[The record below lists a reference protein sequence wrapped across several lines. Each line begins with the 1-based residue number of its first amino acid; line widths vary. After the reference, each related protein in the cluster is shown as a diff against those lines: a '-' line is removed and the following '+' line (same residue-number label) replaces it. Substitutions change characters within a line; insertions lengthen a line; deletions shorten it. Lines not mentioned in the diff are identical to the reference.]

1 MFEVLHDTDLPLP
14 CSLFC
19 EISRSSK
26 LQPQFFLYMDFFGVR
41 RDSIRSEAYA
51 RLAALAALSSL
62 ALADVSARLQTQL
75 KEPRKASGVISL
87 AEWEV
92 LVAICN
98 AVADPAVNLSVDL
111 AHYETV
117 VTKLRQYLID
127 LAHFKFSKAVY
138 DQLPHGHVPWLV
150 LSKHLTLALVN
161 LSFAGEGDLLDEV
174 VETFTLFLEKLFEYS
189 QFLPQQ
195 YSTLMG
201 FINAL
206 QLAPQFFTRSE
217 ISFKIFYLLESCIDN
232 NDFMRGADSHDTKGL
247 EMNGGAST
255 ANDAAFE
262 LPPIAFIQ
270 ALASLMAAISSSIV
284 GDQENSLMSYILNRI
299 SADKS
304 IATTQLPEISSNGDA
319 TPNGAY
325 VHSNATM
332 ESVLSVVDRQL
343 AVSSSSFNLTH
354 NQLDFLKCLAE
365 MALKKLEL
373 LDRGESYIVY
383 STMSRLK
390 LGYVAKSQLL
400 SVMVCGVF
408 TALFEV
414 DAVKQFFQSSVRIY
428 DVMLDPQLGVAV
440 IQLGSI
446 LVFKDPAIGSS
457 LTRAFTSL
465 VANPKLTLTHCQGM
479 SKSVGLASR
488 VLSQDAVVTTIY
500 ALTNLL
506 FVGNDGLQIQARS
519 RRNTGLRIV
528 SESESRSTSSANP
541 NRLIRNNTL
550 LRTRSNLST
559 SNNSTYDFNEADY
572 QKVCLNAVTAI
583 SEIVAACG
591 DESVSILAATLL
603 SQKILKISASFAP
616 SLLEGLVSCAPYLPR
631 KEFLVQIRLL
641 HKLSLDAY
649 KSNNKQLLEIFNNA
663 RVKLAQRLEF
673 ESELYFVYLSEILS
687 AIISRGDVQVLDH
700 HRPHD
705 EISAIGEQIALYLKP
720 LAMLLPDV
728 HKGQKPLKVQDNQIL
743 YLFRNIWFNMVVH
756 GFSIKSS
763 HTKTFAVELERIAYN
778 TPPLAS
784 ELSWNRTETSLELN
798 TVLKRGSSNHNVK
811 DHRSIVG
818 EVLEVPRT
826 LSHSKLMFL
835 AATLYVESLRVKSG
849 NCHTILEYFTDPS
862 MKTSGIEKFL
872 GLLAF
877 KINQDF
883 INLVHC
889 GADKQFSAQNI
900 AEQLTAMMT
909 LCCSGLEDLQIA
921 AFQCCNL
928 LISNV
933 PSSLCHHRSLFALFD
948 LLSLLY
954 DSVVDAEIKQY
965 NPTFVFR
972 AQKTGITLKLPDSN
986 TWRYSTFS
994 KFHGEA
1000 KQWVKLILL
1009 KCNFDSKSL
1018 IQAYVSELD
1027 RFQSNK
1033 TIQFGVSFALEMSG
1047 TIAATDRELV
1057 HLPRA
1062 ARDSSVNLLPPMI
1075 SQLTWRSNFISDLL
1089 DRVSL
1094 HTSEGRQKALA
1105 DLRFQVATFKDMLNE
1120 GDTHFSIK
1128 DITDIL
1134 SEIAGFALVQDKNLA
1149 ELVRYLVEIPFK
1161 VFKSSSMRASAS
1173 IWGAVMKER
1182 PNLSVLLISE
1192 ITKCWESSIKLKQG
1206 VFSRAHDLSDPEF
1219 CKMEFL
1225 PSEYEHAAK
1234 VAAGVNKTFQPHQ
1247 EIIKLLSSNF
1257 EATMNQSDHLLKIF
1271 TRFVT
1276 VGLRNIKNGSLHP
1289 FARMIRFELVRLAFD
1304 VLDYHSKLGSRSCKR
1319 LTELIFDSALSWF
1332 KARSHYPF
1340 GGNVLKVK
1348 ADFTLLK
1355 EVGKILSMVN
1365 TYRNE
1370 QMEAKKALL
1379 TLFMDDEISK
1389 ISVWLNSVDPV
1400 ETTGSY
1406 TNDSISEKHVV
1417 MAYNIDPQLA
1427 INLAHRYTIRNLDI
1441 VLQKLISENPV
1452 PAIPYADAVQYFI
1465 GINAG
1470 QYMPLHLLLFWKPLS
1485 PVDAITLFLPPFN
1498 NNPYILQYAMRS
1510 LEHHDVNLTFFYV
1523 PQIVQSLRYDN
1534 KGYVQK
1540 IILETARVSQLF
1552 AHQIIWN
1559 MLANSYKDDEA
1570 TQPDLL
1576 KPKLDKIQE
1585 LMLAALSDENLDF
1598 YKKEFGFFSEVTSIS
1613 GKLKPYIKKS
1623 KAEKKIK
1630 IDEEMAKIVMRPGV
1644 YLPSNPDGVLVEIN
1658 RRSGK
1663 PLQSHAKAPFMATF
1677 KIKKEVED
1685 VDEDGRV
1692 IKVPIEKWQSAIFKV
1707 GDDCRQDVL
1716 ALQMISVFRTIWL
1729 NAGLDLYVFPNRV
1742 TATAPGCGV
1751 IDVLPNSTSRDMLG
1765 REAVNGL
1772 YEYYITK
1779 FGPET
1784 SIEFQ
1789 KARNN
1794 LIRSLA
1800 GYSIIS
1806 YLLQFKDRHNGNI
1819 MYDDQGHVLHI
1830 DFGFCFDIVPGGV
1843 KFEVAPFKLTR
1854 EMVMVLGGSNNTQA
1868 FHWFQELCIKGYL
1881 ACRPYMETIVRCVNP
1896 MLESGLPCFKEQTVK
1911 KLRKRFVPNKS
1922 EKEAALHFKGLI
1934 SKAYES
1940 YYTTGYDEFQRL
1952 TNGIPY

>member
-1 MFEVLHDTDLPLP
+1 
-14 CSLFC
+14 
-19 EISRSSK
+19 
-26 LQPQFFLYMDFFGVR
+26 MDFLGVKR
-41 RDSIRSEAYA
+41 GSIRSEAYA
-51 RLAALAALSSL
+51 RLAVLAAQAPA
-62 ALADVSARLQTQL
+62 ALTDVSGKLLSQL
-75 KEPRKASGVISL
+75 KNTLKNASQGVISL

-92 LVAICN
+92 LVAMCD
-98 AVADPAVNLSVDL
+98 ATAESATATTFTAGGDYERVA
-111 AHYETV
+111 
-117 VTKLRQYLID
+117 LRLKSYLIH
-127 LAHFKFSKAVY
+127 LYQFKFSHAV
-138 DQLPHGHVPWLV
+138 QERLSSRKNPWLI
-150 LSKHLTLALVN
+150 LSDKLTSALVN
-161 LSFAGEGDLLDEV
+161 LSMINDGSLLEEV
-174 VETFTLFLEKLFEYS
+174 VDAFTLFFEKLFETNEYS
-189 QFLPQQ
+189 AAQ
-195 YSTLMG
+195 YYTLMG
-201 FINAL
+201 FITGL
-206 QLAPQFFTRSE
+206 ERTPRFFTLSD

-232 NDFMRGADSHDTKGL
+232 TEFMQGAEAHDSKS
-247 EMNGGAST
+247 ASHGEENT
-255 ANDAAFE
+255 FATHEAETDV
-262 LPPIAFIQ
+262 PPIAFIQ
-270 ALASLMAAISSSIV
+270 SLSSLMASISSSIV
-284 GDQENSLMSYILNRI
+284 GDDNNALMMYILNRI
-299 SADKS
+299 AADKS
-304 IATTQLPEISSNGDA
+304 IATNGLAEAPVIGNMRYNGSS
-319 TPNGAY
+319 Y

-332 ESVLSVVDRQL
+332 ESVLSV
-343 AVSSSSFNLTH
+343 AEPINSVSSSTLNLS
-354 NQLDFLKCLAE
+354 NDKIEFLKCLAD
-365 MALKKLEL
+365 MAMKKLDL
-373 LDRGESYIVY
+373 LDRGEPYIVY
-383 STMSRLK
+383 SSIARLK
-390 LGYVAKSQLL
+390 LGYTAKSKFLA
-400 SVMVCGVF
+400 VVVCGVL
-408 TALFEV
+408 TALIELDSV
-414 DAVKQFFQSSVRIY
+414 MKYFQTSVRIY
-428 DVMLDPQLGVAV
+428 DTMLDPHLGVS
-440 IQLGSI
+440 ILQLGSI
-446 LVFKDPAIGSS
+446 LVFKDPSVGSS

-465 VANPKLTLTHCQGM
+465 VANPKLSLQQCQAM
-479 SKSVGLASR
+479 SKSLGLASR
-488 VLSQDAVVTTIY
+488 VLTQDAVVTTIY

-506 FVGNDGLQIQARS
+506 FVGNDGLQLQARS
-519 RRNTGLRIV
+519 RRSSGIRV
-528 SESESRSTSSANP
+528 SSESSTRSTNAANP

-550 LRTRSNLST
+550 LKARSALSVT
-559 SNNSTYDFNEADY
+559 QSPDFKEADY

-603 SQKILKISASFAP
+603 SQKVLKISVAFAP
-616 SLLEGLVSCAPYLPR
+616 SLLEGLISCAPYLPQ
-631 KEFLVQIRLL
+631 KEFIVMVRLL
-641 HKLSLDAY
+641 HNLSLDAY
-649 KSNNKQLLEIFNNA
+649 EKNNKELLDVLETA
-663 RVKLAQRLEF
+663 RINLAQRLEF

-687 AIISRGDVQVLDH
+687 VIISRGDVQVLDH

-705 EISAIGEQIALYLKP
+705 EISAIGDQIALYLKP
-720 LAMLLPDV
+720 LAALLPDV
-728 HKGQKPLKVQDNQIL
+728 HKSQKPLKVKDNQIL
-743 YLFRNIWFNMVVH
+743 FLFRNIWFNMVVH
-756 GFSIKSS
+756 GFSIRSPNNKVHAS
-763 HTKTFAVELERIAYN
+763 ELERIAYN

-798 TVLKRGSSNHNVK
+798 TVLRRGSSNHNVK
-811 DHRSIVG
+811 EHRSIVG
-818 EVLEVPRT
+818 DVVDIPRT

-835 AATLYVESLRVKSG
+835 AAAFYVESLRVKSG

-862 MKTSGIEKFL
+862 MKTSGIERSL

-877 KINQDF
+877 RINKDF
-883 INLVHC
+883 IDLVHC

-900 AEQLTAMMT
+900 AEQLTAMLT
-909 LCCSGLEDLQIA
+909 LCCCGLEDLQVS
-921 AFQCCNL
+921 AFQCCDL
-928 LISNV
+928 LIRNV
-933 PSSLCHHRSLFALFD
+933 PSALCHHKSLFALFD
-948 LLSLLY
+948 LLTLLY

-972 AQKTGITLKLPDSN
+972 APKTGITLNLPDSYD
-986 TWRYSTFS
+986 WRYSTFT
-994 KFHGEA
+994 KFQTEA

-1009 KCNFDSKSL
+1009 KCKFDSKSL
-1018 IQAYVSELD
+1018 IQAYISGLD
-1027 RFQSNK
+1027 RFQSDK

-1047 TIAATDRELV
+1047 QIAATDRELV
-1057 HLPRA
+1057 HLPRL
-1062 ARDSSVNLLPPMI
+1062 ARDTTVNLLPPVI

-1094 HTSEGRQKALA
+1094 HTTEGRLKALG
-1105 DLRFQVATFKDMLNE
+1105 DLRLQVATFKSVLSE
-1120 GDTHFSIK
+1120 GDSQLGVK
-1128 DITDIL
+1128 DITDLL
-1134 SEIAGFALVQDKNLA
+1134 SEIAGYALVQDADLA

-1161 VFKSSSMRASAS
+1161 VFESTSMRALTG

-1182 PNLSVLLISE
+1182 PNLSVLIISE
-1192 ITKCWESSIKLKQG
+1192 ITKCWETSIKLKQG
-1206 VFSRAHDLSDPEF
+1206 VFSRAHDLSSPEF
-1219 CKMEFL
+1219 SKMEFS

-1234 VAAGVNKTFQPHQ
+1234 VAAGVNKTFQPHS
-1247 EIIKLLSSNF
+1247 EIIKLLSSHF

-1276 VGLRNIKNGSLHP
+1276 VGLRNIRNGSLHP
-1289 FARMIRFELVRLAFD
+1289 FARFIRFELVRLAFD
-1304 VLDYHSKLGSRSCKR
+1304 VLDYHTKLGSRSCRR

-1332 KARSHYPF
+1332 KASSHYPF
-1340 GGNVLKVK
+1340 GGNLLKVK

-1355 EVGKILSMVN
+1355 EVGKLLTSVN
-1365 TYRNE
+1365 TFGKETLDN
-1370 QMEAKKALL
+1370 KKALL

-1389 ISVWLNSVDPV
+1389 ISVWLNCVDPV
-1400 ETTGSY
+1400 ETSGSY
-1406 TNDSISEKHVV
+1406 TNDSISEKHVIR
-1417 MAYNIDPQLA
+1417 AYTIDPQLA
-1427 INLAHRYTIRNLDI
+1427 LNLAHRYKVRNLDM
-1441 VLQKLISENPV
+1441 VLQKLILDTPV
-1452 PAIPYADAVQYFI
+1452 PAIPYSNAVQYFI
-1465 GINAG
+1465 GINDG
-1470 QYMPLHLLLFWKPLS
+1470 QNMPLHLLLFWKPLA
-1485 PVDAITLFLPPFN
+1485 PVDAITLFLPPFG

-1523 PQIVQSLRYDN
+1523 PQIVQSLRYDAM
-1534 KGYVQK
+1534 GYVQK
-1540 IILETARVSQLF
+1540 FILETARVSQLF

-1559 MLANSYKDDEA
+1559 MLANSYKDEEA

-1576 KPKLDKIQE
+1576 KPRLDEIQK
-1585 LMLAALSDENLDF
+1585 LMLESLSEENLAF

-1630 IDEEMAKIVMRPGV
+1630 IDEEMAKIVVRPGV
-1644 YLPSNPDGVLVEIN
+1644 YLPSNPDGVLVDIN

-1677 KIKKEVED
+1677 KIKKDVED
-1685 VDEDGRV
+1685 VDEHGRIV
-1692 IKVPIEKWQSAIFKV
+1692 KFPIEKWQSAIFKV

-1729 NAGLDLYVFPNRV
+1729 NAGLDLYVFPYRV

-1784 SIEFQ
+1784 SIEYQ

-1854 EMVMVLGGSNNTQA
+1854 EMVMVLGGLNNTQA

-1896 MLESGLPCFKEQTVK
+1896 MLESGLPCFKEQTIK

-1922 EKEAALHFKGLI
+1922 DKDAALHFRGLI
-1934 SKAYES
+1934 GKAYES

>member
-1 MFEVLHDTDLPLP
+1 
-14 CSLFC
+14 
-19 EISRSSK
+19 
-26 LQPQFFLYMDFFGVR
+26 MDFFGVR
-41 RDSIRSEAYA
+41 RGSIRSDAYA

-62 ALADVSARLQTQL
+62 ALLDVSTRLHTHL
-75 KEPRKASGVISL
+75 KESKRDSPGVISL
-87 AEWEV
+87 DEWEV
-92 LVAICN
+92 LVAICD
-98 AVADPAVNLSVDL
+98 ATAEPVAASSAADSGPHDTTVTKLSQYLVDL
-111 AHYETV
+111 AHF
-117 VTKLRQYLID
+117 Q
-127 LAHFKFSKAVY
+127 FSPGVFE
-138 DQLPHGHVPWLV
+138 QLPHGAVPWLV
-150 LSKHLTLALVN
+150 LAKKVSGALVN
-161 LSFAGEGDLLDEV
+161 LSFACDGDLLDDV
-174 VETFTLFLEKLFEYS
+174 VDTFTLFLEKLFKS
-189 QFLPQQ
+189 SHFLAQQ

-206 QLAPQFFTRSE
+206 QAAPRFFTRSE
-217 ISFKIFYLLESCIDN
+217 TSFKIFYLLDSCIDN
-232 NDFMRGADSHDTKGL
+232 NDFMQGAETHDAKGRD
-247 EMNGGAST
+247 MNGGAT
-255 ANDAAFE
+255 CAAEDCAFDV
-262 LPPIAFIQ
+262 PPIAFIE
-270 ALASLMAAISSSIV
+270 AMASLMAAISSSIV
-284 GDQENSLMSYILNRI
+284 GDQENALMMYILKRI

-304 IATTQLPEISSNGDA
+304 IATSRVPEFLSNGDA

-332 ESVLSVVDRQL
+332 ESVLSAVADRQL
-343 AVSSSSFNLTH
+343 AVSSSSLNLSRD
-354 NQLDFLKCLAE
+354 QLDFLKCLAE
-365 MALKKLEL
+365 IALKKLEL

-390 LGYVAKSQLL
+390 LGYCAKSNLL
-400 SVMVCGVF
+400 SVVVCGVF
-408 TALFEV
+408 TALVEL
-414 DAVKQFFQSSVRIY
+414 DAVKQFFQTSVRIY

-440 IQLGSI
+440 LQLGSI
-446 LVFKDPAIGSS
+446 LVFKDPTVGSS

-465 VANPKLTLTHCQGM
+465 VANPKLTLEHCQGM

-488 VLSQDAVVTTIY
+488 VLTQDAVVTTIY

-519 RRNTGLRIV
+519 RRNTGQRIV
-528 SESESRSTSSANP
+528 SETETRSTTAANP

-550 LRTRSNLST
+550 LKTRSNVSI
-559 SNNSTYDFNEADY
+559 SNNSMHDFNEADY

-603 SQKILKISASFAP
+603 SQKVLKISASFAP
-616 SLLEGLVSCAPYLPR
+616 SLLEGLVSCAPFLPR
-631 KEFLVQIRLL
+631 KEFLVVVRLL

-649 KSNNKQLLEIFNNA
+649 KNNNRDLLAVFNDA
-663 RVKLAQRLEF
+663 RVKLAQRLEL

-728 HKGQKPLKVQDNQIL
+728 HKGQKPLKVEDNQIL

-756 GFSIKSS
+756 GFSIKSI
-763 HTKTFAVELERIAYN
+763 HTKTYASELERIAYN

-811 DHRSIVG
+811 DHRNIVG
-818 EVLEVPRT
+818 DVLDVPRT

-862 MKTSGIEKFL
+862 MKTSGIEKYL
-872 GLLAF
+872 GLLAY

-889 GADKQFSAQNI
+889 GADKQFSAHNI
-900 AEQLTAMMT
+900 AEQLTAMLS

-928 LISNV
+928 LINNV

-948 LLSLLY
+948 LLTLLY
-954 DSVVDAEIKQY
+954 DSVVDAEIMQY

-972 AQKTGITLKLPDSN
+972 AQKTGIVLKLPDSN
-986 TWRYSTFS
+986 SWRYSTFT

-1018 IQAYVSELD
+1018 IQAYVSGLD

-1094 HTSEGRQKALA
+1094 HTSEGRQKALG
-1105 DLRFQVATFKDMLNE
+1105 DLRFQVATFKDMLNDE
-1120 GDTHFSIK
+1120 AHFSVK

-1134 SEIAGFALVQDKNLA
+1134 SEIAGYALVQDKNLA

-1161 VFKSSSMRASAS
+1161 VFKSSSMRASTS

-1182 PNLSVLLISE
+1182 PNLSVLMISE
-1192 ITKCWESSIKLKQG
+1192 ITKCWETSIKLKQG

-1247 EIIKLLSSNF
+1247 EIIKLLASNF

-1289 FARMIRFELVRLAFD
+1289 FARMVRFELVRLAFD

-1319 LTELIFDSALSWF
+1319 LTELIFDGALSWF

-1355 EVGKILSMVN
+1355 EVGKILSSVN
-1365 TYRNE
+1365 TYHNA

-1389 ISVWLNSVDPV
+1389 ISVWLNSVEPV
-1400 ETTGSY
+1400 ETLGAY
-1406 TNDSISEKHVV
+1406 TTDTINEKHVV

-1427 INLAHRYTIRNLDI
+1427 LNLARRYTIRNLDI

-1470 QYMPLHLLLFWKPLS
+1470 QYMPLHLLLFWQPLS

-1498 NNPYILQYAMRS
+1498 NNPYILQYAVRS

-1523 PQIVQSLRYDN
+1523 PQIVQSLRYDT

-1559 MLANSYKDDEA
+1559 MLANSYKDEQA

-1576 KPKLDKIQE
+1576 KPKLDQIQQ

-1598 YKKEFGFFSEVTSIS
+1598 YKKEFEFFSEVTSIS

-1644 YLPSNPDGVLVEIN
+1644 YLPSNPDGVLVDIN
-1658 RRSGK
+1658 RRSGR

-1677 KIKKEVED
+1677 KIKKEVDD
-1685 VDEDGRV
+1685 VDEYGRV